1 MRQEKSGPSGTG
13 RGWFTGGATFYS
25 TSGVLAPPNPYLIP
39 AWYTTPDPVTGKL
52 PSFSVQG
59 KPYTGEY
66 TGPSGITF
74 DANYTDSGLNRNL
87 CFNLSIDMGYRGQ
100 ESLERCLWRIYNG
113 LTCLDVENQHNCT
126 TRLFWI
132 QDHIH
137 SVWNYRQRPYQ
148 DVARDPV
155 PLVVKDQTWWTSDPN
170 LNGFLAM
177 PHVPWFS
184 NCDGYDSYM
193 VSRGRA
199 RARALGRA
207 RD

>member
-1 MRQEKSGPSGTG
+1 MAAIDGTWNTVVKSPLGDN
-13 RGWFTGGATFYS
+13 AA
-25 TSGVLAPPNPYLIP
+25 V
-39 AWYTTPDPVTGKL
+39 VTIK
-52 PSFSVQG
+52 S
-59 KPYTGEY
+59 
-66 TGPSGITF
+66 
-74 DANYTDSGLNRNL
+74 DA
-87 CFNLSIDMGYRGQ
+87 
-100 ESLERCLWRIYNG
+100 
-113 LTCLDVENQHNCT
+113 
-126 TRLFWI
+126 TRLAALASGEV
-132 QDHIH
+132 DL
-137 SVWNYRQRPYQ
+137 VLDPPYQ